1 MAARQGSQPTRTKKR
16 SKPVRA
22 KPKHAKKSAASQDY
36 ALGGELGSEIG
47 GIFLVAGAA
56 LGFISLIQGPSG
68 YVGGALANLMI
79 SAFGRGAYAVPA
91 LMALTGILMLWRRTG
106 HVVFVRFVG
115 LVIVCIA
122 VVIGFELNDFG
133 ETALRL
139 PFSQYVADS
148 RSDVGGGLVGAA
160 GAWVFLRLFG
170 FVGSVIISIALGIAG
185 LSIASDVPVA
195 TAVTFG
201 AKSIWTG
208 LSFLIS
214 MIRESYDAIVLQLF
228 EVAPPYPE
236 DESAVDRADL
246 AVQFREG
253 DCLEADRR
261 AKTAPEPE
269 IGAHSQE
276 RGLDRLKEFFQ
287 ASQPDAGIVE
297 RMEPQ
302 EDLPEPSRGESS
314 VGANEVGVAPSKTR
328 PRQSAQGTKSQS
340 IGSLHDEM
348 EQLELINYG
357 LASDLPP
364 TSILKALPKRRA
376 RKEVEDPHAM
386 AELLESTL
394 ASFGVEASVV
404 GISAG
409 PVVTRFEVQPGPGVK
424 VSKIVNLADDL
435 SLAFASAG
443 VRIEAPIPGKAAVGI
458 EVPSK
463 NRSVI
468 YLREVI
474 ESDEFQKAESRLTF
488 AVGKDIAGKPIVAD
502 MADLLHLLV
511 AGATGSGKSVCL
523 NSIICSLLFKAT
535 PDEVRFLLID
545 PKRVELSMYD
555 GIPHLLAPVV
565 TDAKKASGYLRWV
578 VEEMENRYRLFQIAG
593 ARNIGQYNEMV
604 RLGIAD
610 EYIDADANIAGS
622 DVGTDRNIEGSE
634 ADAQGGSDVSTEANK
649 GKAAGPRLKPLSY
662 IVVIIDELA
671 DLMLVAQREV
681 EDAIAR
687 LAFMARAAG
696 IHLIIATQRP
706 SVDIVTGIIKS
717 NIPSRIAFAVSS
729 QVDSRIILDS
739 SGAEHLLGKGD
750 MLFHPVGLPKP
761 IRVQGAYI
769 SDEEVASLVR
779 YLKQQGKPIYEAKA
793 VETTAS
799 VEEGIA
805 EDDELFPEAV
815 RLVVS
820 SGEASISK
828 IQRRFRVGYARAARL
843 IDTMEVLGIVGPYEG
858 SKPRK
863 VLITEE
869 DLEDAL
875 GNRGL
880 V

>member
-1 MAARQGSQPTRTKKR
+1 MAAKRAGQPARGKR
-16 SKPVRA
+16 RSSPVRGQA
-22 KPKHAKKSAASQDY
+22 RQTKSSPSSRNG
-36 ALGGELGSEIG
+36 ALDGRLGSEIG
-47 GIFLVAGAA
+47 GIFLIAGSA
-56 LGFISLIQGPSG
+56 LGLVSLARGPSG
-68 YVGGALANLMI
+68 YVSGALASLMI
-79 SAFGRGAYAVPA
+79 SAFGRGAYAVPIF
-91 LMALTGILMLWRRTG
+91 MALTGVLMLWRRTG
-106 HVVFVRFVG
+106 RIVVLRLVG
-115 LVIVCIA
+115 LLAVCVAI
-122 VVIGFELNDFG
+122 VIGFELYDFG
-133 ETALRL
+133 EAAIGI
-139 PFSQYVADS
+139 PFAEYVDDIGS
-148 RSDVGGGLVGAA
+148 LGGGLVGAA
-160 GAWVFLRLFG
+160 GAWAFLRLFG
-170 FVGSVIISIALGIAG
+170 LSGSVIISVALGVSG

-195 TAVTFG
+195 AALTFL
-201 AKSIWTG
+201 ARSIWTG
-208 LSFLIS
+208 LSFLLKN
-214 MIRESYDAIVLQLF
+214 MRESYDAIVLHLF
-228 EVAPPYPE
+228 EAVPPEPAE
-236 DESAVDRADL
+236 TDAGGTAKLSTDA
-246 AVQFREG
+246 REG
-253 DCLEADRR
+253 HRFEAAKLEDATFAD
-261 AKTAPEPE
+261 EPVGLPKKRG
-269 IGAHSQE
+269 IE
-276 RGLDRLKEFFQ
+276 RFKEFFNP
-287 ASQPDAGIVE
+287 A
-297 RMEPQ
+297 
-302 EDLPEPSRGESS
+302 ESS
-314 VGANEVGVAPSKTR
+314 ESRDDSRSMVHAVPEGSGAERDARPEMPVSADRARPSPVTASLGVPDHSMDK
-328 PRQSAQGTKSQS
+328 
-340 IGSLHDEM
+340 L
-348 EQLELINYG
+348 EQLKLIDDSAY
-357 LASDLPP
+357 AVLPP
-364 TSILKALPKRRA
+364 VSILRTPPRRRA
-376 RKEVEDPHAM
+376 RKEVEDPHGM

-394 ASFGVEASVV
+394 ASFGVEATVV
-404 GISAG
+404 GMSAG

-458 EVPSK
+458 EVPSRYK
-463 NRSVI
+463 STI

-488 AVGKDIAGKPIVAD
+488 AVGKDIAGKPIAGDLSD
-502 MADLLHLLV
+502 MLHLLV

-535 PDEVRFLLID
+535 PDQVRLLLID

-555 GIPHLLAPVV
+555 GVPHLLAPVV
-565 TDAKKASGYLRWV
+565 TDPKKASGYLRWV
-578 VEEMENRYRLFQIAG
+578 VEEMENRYRLFQLAG

-604 RLGIAD
+604 SLGIVD
-610 EYIDADANIAGS
+610 EYLNSEEAEHDGDSLRHAGSSAEEGDGADAS
-622 DVGTDRNIEGSE
+622 P
-634 ADAQGGSDVSTEANK
+634 K
-649 GKAAGPRLKPLSY
+649 MKPLAY

-729 QVDSRIILDS
+729 QVDSRIILDT

-779 YLKQQGKPIYEAKA
+779 YLKRQGEPIYEAEA
-793 VETTAS
+793 VDASDTAE
-799 VEEGIA
+799 EEGIA
-805 EDDELFPEAV
+805 EDDELFPDAARLAV
-815 RLVVS
+815 G

-863 VLITEE
+863 VLISEE
-869 DLEDAL
+869 ELEDML
-875 GNRGL
+875 GDRGL

>member
-1 MAARQGSQPTRTKKR
+1 MAAKR
-16 SKPVRA
+16 AGQSARGKRHSRPVRGRPRQA
-22 KPKHAKKSAASQDY
+22 KSSPSSRNRTLD
-36 ALGGELGSEIG
+36 GRLGSEIG
-47 GIFLVAGAA
+47 GIFLIAGAA
-56 LGFISLIQGPSG
+56 LGLISLARGPSG
-68 YVGGALANLMI
+68 YVSGALADLMI
-79 SAFGRGAYAVPA
+79 SAFGRGAYAVPIF
-91 LMALTGILMLWRRTG
+91 MALTGILMLWRRTG
-106 HVVFVRFVG
+106 RIVVVRLMG
-115 LVIVCIA
+115 LLALCIA
-122 VVIGFELNDFG
+122 IVIGFELYDFG
-133 ETALRL
+133 EAAIAI
-139 PFSQYVADS
+139 PFAEYVDGIGPQ
-148 RSDVGGGLVGAA
+148 GGGLVGAA
-160 GAWVFLRLFG
+160 GAWALLRLFG
-170 FVGSVIISIALGIAG
+170 FSGSVIISVALGVSG

-195 TAVTFG
+195 AAVTFV
-201 AKSIWTG
+201 ARSIWTG
-208 LSFLIS
+208 LSFVLKN
-214 MIRESYDAIVLQLF
+214 MRESYDAIILHLF
-228 EVAPPYPE
+228 EAVPPHPADAGVGDKANISIDAGKLEDVIVA
-236 DESAVDRADL
+236 DGS
-246 AVQFREG
+246 
-253 DCLEADRR
+253 
-261 AKTAPEPE
+261 T
-269 IGAHSQE
+269 GAQE
-276 RGLDRLKEFFQ
+276 RRGIDRLKEFFR
-287 ASQPDAGIVE
+287 PD
-297 RMEPQ
+297 
-302 EDLPEPSRGESS
+302 EPSGSVDDSGLKVHAAPDGSGAEQAARAQVPVLGERARPSP
-314 VGANEVGVAPSKTR
+314 VVAR
-328 PRQSAQGTKSQS
+328 PESPGDATG
-340 IGSLHDEM
+340 EM
-348 EQLELINYG
+348 EQLKLIDDDAY
-357 LASDLPP
+357 AVLPP
-364 TSILKALPKRRA
+364 MSILRTPPRRRG
-376 RKEVEDPHAM
+376 RKEVEDPRGM

-394 ASFGVEASVV
+394 ASFGVEATVV
-404 GISAG
+404 GVSAG

-458 EVPSK
+458 EVPSRYK
-463 NRSVI
+463 STI

-488 AVGKDIAGKPIVAD
+488 AVGKDIAGKPVVGDLSD
-502 MADLLHLLV
+502 MLHLLV

-535 PDEVRFLLID
+535 PDQVRLLLID

-555 GIPHLLAPVV
+555 GVPHLLAPVV
-565 TDAKKASGYLRWV
+565 TDPKKASGYLRWV
-578 VEEMENRYRLFQIAG
+578 VEEMENRYRLFQLAG

-604 RLGIAD
+604 RLGIVD
-610 EYIDADANIAGS
+610 EYLNAEEAEHGGTRLDQAGSSAEAGDGADAS
-622 DVGTDRNIEGSE
+622 
-634 ADAQGGSDVSTEANK
+634 
-649 GKAAGPRLKPLSY
+649 PRMKPLAY

-729 QVDSRIILDS
+729 QVDSRIILDT

-769 SDEEVASLVR
+769 SDEEVSSLVR
-779 YLKQQGKPIYEAKA
+779 YLKRQGKPTYEAEA
-793 VETTAS
+793 VDTSHSAE
-799 VEEGIA
+799 EEGIA
-805 EDDELFPEAV
+805 EDDELFPDAARLAV
-815 RLVVS
+815 G

-869 DLEDAL
+869 ELEDML
-875 GNRGL
+875 GDRGL

>member
-1 MAARQGSQPTRTKKR
+1 MAAKR
-16 SKPVRA
+16 AGQSARGKRHSRPVRGQPRQA
-22 KPKHAKKSAASQDY
+22 KSSPSSRNR
-36 ALGGELGSEIG
+36 ALDGRLGSEIG
-47 GIFLVAGAA
+47 GIFLIAGAA
-56 LGFISLIQGPSG
+56 LGLISLARGPSG
-68 YVGGALANLMI
+68 YVSGALANLMI
-79 SAFGRGAYAVPA
+79 SAFGRGAYAVPIF
-91 LMALTGILMLWRRTG
+91 MALTGILMLWRRTG
-106 HVVFVRFVG
+106 RIVVVRLMG
-115 LVIVCIA
+115 LLALCIA
-122 VVIGFELNDFG
+122 IVIGFELYDFG
-133 ETALRL
+133 EAAIAI
-139 PFSQYVADS
+139 PFAEYVDGIGPQ
-148 RSDVGGGLVGAA
+148 GGGLVGAA
-160 GAWVFLRLFG
+160 GAWALLRLFG
-170 FVGSVIISIALGIAG
+170 FSGSVIISVALGVSG

-195 TAVTFG
+195 AAVTFV
-201 AKSIWTG
+201 ARSIWTG
-208 LSFLIS
+208 LSFVLKN
-214 MIRESYDAIVLQLF
+214 MRESYDAIILHLF
-228 EVAPPYPE
+228 EAVPPHPADAGVGDKANISVDAGKLEDVIVA
-236 DESAVDRADL
+236 DGS
-246 AVQFREG
+246 
-253 DCLEADRR
+253 
-261 AKTAPEPE
+261 T
-269 IGAHSQE
+269 GAQE
-276 RGLDRLKEFFQ
+276 RRGIERLKEFFR
-287 ASQPDAGIVE
+287 PD
-297 RMEPQ
+297 
-302 EDLPEPSRGESS
+302 EPSGSVDDSGLKVHAAPDGSGAEQAARAQVPVLGERARPSP
-314 VGANEVGVAPSKTR
+314 VVAR
-328 PRQSAQGTKSQS
+328 PESPGDPT
-340 IGSLHDEM
+340 GEM
-348 EQLELINYG
+348 EQLKLIDDDAY
-357 LASDLPP
+357 AVLPP
-364 TSILKALPKRRA
+364 MSILRTPPRRRG
-376 RKEVEDPHAM
+376 RKEVEDPRGM

-394 ASFGVEASVV
+394 ASFGVEATVV
-404 GISAG
+404 GVSAG

-458 EVPSK
+458 EVPSRYK
-463 NRSVI
+463 STI

-488 AVGKDIAGKPIVAD
+488 AVGKDIAGKPVVGDLSD
-502 MADLLHLLV
+502 MLHLLV

-535 PDEVRFLLID
+535 PDQVRLLLID

-555 GIPHLLAPVV
+555 GVPHLLAPVV
-565 TDAKKASGYLRWV
+565 TDPKKASGYLRWV
-578 VEEMENRYRLFQIAG
+578 VEEMENRYRLFQLAG

-604 RLGIAD
+604 RLGIVD
-610 EYIDADANIAGS
+610 EYLNAEEAEHGGTRLDQAGSSAEAGDGADAL
-622 DVGTDRNIEGSE
+622 TRM
-634 ADAQGGSDVSTEANK
+634 
-649 GKAAGPRLKPLSY
+649 KPLAY

-729 QVDSRIILDS
+729 QVDSRIILDT

-769 SDEEVASLVR
+769 SDEEVSSLVR
-779 YLKQQGKPIYEAKA
+779 YLKRQGKPTYEAEA
-793 VETTAS
+793 VDTSDSAE
-799 VEEGIA
+799 EEGIA
-805 EDDELFPEAV
+805 EDDELFPDAARLAV
-815 RLVVS
+815 G

-869 DLEDAL
+869 ELEDML
-875 GNRGL
+875 GDRGL